1 METVEKRSQSEV
13 FELKQ
18 QWKAD
23 PSWDIEDTEGFEAHH
38 DELLAFRM
46 ECEAEWEQQD
56 KTRLEKRAV
65 SLGCPG
71 NLDLARYVENLESR
85 IKRITDRLEQIG
97 V

>member
-1 METVEKRSQSEV
+1 MEKRSQSEV

-38 DELLAFRM
+38 DELLAFRK

-56 KTRLEKRAV
+56 KTRLEKRAE